1 MERTSS
7 PDTLRRFAEFIERDG
22 IERVPA
28 DLLNELL
35 AAGRAVDA
43 SAVAM
48 AVVVDPTEPAVA
60 RERAFGLLSIQII
73 GRSDRL
79 DRAAATCD
87 RPRSTVSTGPAT
99 SDSSADRRDSR
110 PAALGAA

>member
-1 MERTSS
+1 MERTTS
-7 PDTLRRFAEFIERDG
+7 PDMLGRFAEILERDG
-22 IERVPA
+22 IDEVPG

-43 SAVAM
+43 SAIAM

-73 GRSDRL
+73 GR
-79 DRAAATCD
+79 
-87 RPRSTVSTGPAT
+87 
-99 SDSSADRRDSR
+99 ADRVPAPCHRQRTVVTPAPVGSDDRRTRR
-110 PAALGAA
+110 PAPLRAT

>member
-7 PDTLRRFAEFIERDG
+7 PDILRRFAEIIERDG

-43 SAVAM
+43 STVAM
-48 AVVVDPTEPAVA
+48 AVVVDPTEPSVA
-60 RERAFGLLSIQII
+60 RERAFGLLSVQII
-73 GRSDRL
+73 GRADRV
-79 DRAAATCD
+79 AVPCQ
-87 RPRSTVSTGPAT
+87 RPRATAAPTPAA
-99 SDSSADRRDSR
+99 SPDRRNQRS
-110 PAALGAA
+110 AALGTA

>member
-7 PDTLRRFAEFIERDG
+7 PDILRRFAEVLERDG
-22 IERVPA
+22 IEHVPT

-35 AAGRAVDA
+35 GAARAVDA

-60 RERAFGLLSIQII
+60 RERAFALLSIQII
-73 GRSDRL
+73 GRFDRVPVPCL
-79 DRAAATCD
+79 RQRSGTALA
-87 RPRSTVSTGPAT
+87 RP
-99 SDSSADRRDSR
+99 SSADRRTPR
-110 PAALGAA
+110 PAVIGAP

>member
-1 MERTSS
+1 MERTTS
-7 PDTLRRFAEFIERDG
+7 PAILDRFAEIVERDG
-22 IERVPA
+22 IEHVPA
-28 DLLNELL
+28 GLLNELL

-73 GRSDRL
+73 GRA
-79 DRAAATCD
+79 DRAQVPCHRQRTGTAPA
-87 RPRSTVSTGPAT
+87 RP
-99 SDSSADRRDSR
+99 SSSERRTPR
-110 PAALGAA
+110 PAVLGTA

>member
-7 PDTLRRFAEFIERDG
+7 PDILRRFAEVLERDG
-22 IERVPA
+22 IEHVPA

-35 AAGRAVDA
+35 GAARAVDA

-73 GRSDRL
+73 GRFDRVPGPCHRQRMGTAL
-79 DRAAATCD
+79 V
-87 RPRSTVSTGPAT
+87 RP
-99 SDSSADRRDSR
+99 SSADRRAPR
-110 PAALGAA
+110 RAVIATA